1 MDKTYDPK
9 KFEKDIYALWEK
21 SGAFTPKIDKKKK
34 PFVIILPPPN
44 ASGKMHTGNAL
55 MIAIEDILIRWHR
68 MMGDPTLWIPGTDH
82 AGFETQTTFERE
94 LKKENKSRFDYNRVT
109 LYKMIWDFVQ
119 KNKRLIEDQ
128 IRQMGASVDWTRLR
142 FTLDP
147 ESMKVVY
154 TTFKKMYDD
163 ELIYR
168 GNHLVN
174 YSFKWGTTFSDAEI
188 QYKDQTDPLYFV
200 KYFFVNKKSDKDF
213 LSVAT
218 VRPETIMVDTHLA
231 VNPKD
236 KKNGK
241 LIGQKIENPITG
253 KVMEIIGDN
262 FVDPDFGTG
271 IVKLTPAHDKN
282 DYEAALNHKLP
293 IIPLIESNGKLNE
306 NAEKFS
312 GLKIIEARKKV
323 VEFLNEKN
331 LIEKIDENYSHQ
343 IPVDY
348 RSSDYIENLI
358 MPNWF
363 VKVDGKYK
371 SFKQPAYDAVKN
383 GTIKIHPKYREVTY
397 LRWMESMR
405 DWPISRQIVWG
416 MQIPAWLCK
425 DCNKWTV
432 TDGVVPS
439 VCSQCGASHIERDS
453 DTFDTWFSSGQ
464 WPLITTGFQV
474 NSDDFKYFYPTAV
487 LETGW
492 DIVTRWVSRMIMFG
506 YYLTDE
512 PPFHDVYLHGL
523 VRAMD
528 GKKMSKSLGNVINPE
543 DYAKEF
549 GTDALRMGLIA
560 GTANGKD
567 FNFPKEKIIGY
578 KKFANKLW
586 NMARFTQMMLDEVH
600 LPPRIINEKST
611 SLDDKKILSLLSK
624 TIHDVNESLQNFR
637 FTDAAD
643 SIYQFVWH
651 ELADIYLESIKGR
664 TDKKV
669 ALDNFILV
677 FRESLKLL
685 HPFMPFVTEA
695 IWQENKFLQDN
706 PLLITAK
713 WPG

>member
-9 KFEKDIYALWEK
+9 KFEKDIYALWEN

-94 LKKENKSRFDYNRVT
+94 LKKENKSRFDYDRET

-119 KNKRLIEDQ
+119 KNKGLIEGQ
-128 IRQMGASVDWTRLR
+128 IREMGASVDWSRLK

-147 ESMKVVY
+147 ESVKVVY
-154 TTFKKMYDD
+154 GTFKKMYNDG
-163 ELIYR
+163 LIYR

-188 QYKDQTDPLYFV
+188 QYKDQVDPLYFI
-200 KYFFVNKKSDKDF
+200 KYKFLGSNKF
-213 LSVAT
+213 LTLAT

-241 LIGQKIENPITG
+241 LIGQKVENPITG
-253 KVMEIIGDN
+253 KSMEIIGEN
-262 FVDPDFGTG
+262 FVDPKFGTG

-293 IIPLIESNGKLNE
+293 IIPLIEINGKLNE
-306 NAEKFS
+306 NAGEFS
-312 GLKIIEARKKV
+312 GLKILEARKKV
-323 VEFLNEKN
+323 VEFLKEKN

-348 RSSDYIENLI
+348 RSGDYIENLI

-363 VKVDGKYK
+363 VKVDDKKK
-371 SFKQPAYDAVKN
+371 SFKKPAYDAVRN
-383 GTIKIHPKYREVTY
+383 GTIKIHPKWREITY

-416 MQIPAWLCK
+416 MQIPAWQCQK
-425 DCNKWTV
+425 CQEWTV
-432 TDGVVPS
+432 TDGSVPTL
-439 VCSQCGASHIERDS
+439 CSSCGDSHIKRDT

-464 WPLITTGFQV
+464 WPLITTGFPD
-474 NSDDFKYFYPTAV
+474 SKDFKYFYPTAV

-492 DIVTRWVSRMIMFG
+492 DIVTRWVSRMIMFS
-506 YYLTDE
+506 YYQTNK
-512 PPFHDVYLHGL
+512 PPFYDVYLHGL
-523 VRAMD
+523 VRAID
-528 GKKMSKSLGNVINPE
+528 GRKMSKSLGNVINPE
-543 DYAKEF
+543 DYAKEY

-586 NMARFTQMMLDEVH
+586 NITRFTEIMLDEIN
-600 LPPRIINEKST
+600 LPPRIINENSKPE
-611 SLDDKKILSLLSK
+611 DDKKILKLLK
-624 TIHDVNESLQNFR
+624 VTIKEVNTNLENFR

-643 SIYQFVWH
+643 KIYQFIWH

-664 TDKKV
+664 ADKKI
-669 ALDNFILV
+669 ALDNFIFV

-706 PLLITAK
+706 PVLINAK
-713 WPG
+713 WPKPNE

>member
-9 KFEKDIYALWEK
+9 KFEKDIYALWEN

-94 LKKENKSRFDYNRVT
+94 LKKENKSRFDYDRET

-119 KNKRLIEDQ
+119 KNKGLIEGQ
-128 IRQMGASVDWTRLR
+128 IREMGASVDWSRLK

-147 ESMKVVY
+147 ESVKVVY
-154 TTFKKMYDD
+154 GTFKKMYNDG
-163 ELIYR
+163 LIYR

-188 QYKDQTDPLYFV
+188 QYKDQVDPLYFI
-200 KYFFVNKKSDKDF
+200 KYKFLGSNKF
-213 LSVAT
+213 LTLAT

-241 LIGQKIENPITG
+241 LIGQKVENPITG
-253 KVMEIIGDN
+253 KSMEIIGEN
-262 FVDPDFGTG
+262 FVDPKFGTG

-293 IIPLIESNGKLNE
+293 IIPLIEINGKLNE
-306 NAEKFS
+306 NAGEFS
-312 GLKIIEARKKV
+312 GLKILEARKKV
-323 VEFLNEKN
+323 VEFLKEKN

-348 RSSDYIENLI
+348 RSGDYIENLI

-363 VKVDGKYK
+363 VKVDDKNK
-371 SFKQPAYDAVKN
+371 SFKKPAYDSVRN
-383 GTIKIHPKYREVTY
+383 GTIKIHPKWREITY

-416 MQIPAWLCK
+416 MQIPAWQCQK
-425 DCNKWTV
+425 CQEWTV
-432 TDGVVPS
+432 TDGSVPTL
-439 VCSQCGASHIERDS
+439 CSSCGDSHIKRDT

-464 WPLITTGFQV
+464 WPLITTGFPD
-474 NSDDFKYFYPTAV
+474 SKDFKYFYPTAV

-492 DIVTRWVSRMIMFG
+492 DIVTRWVSRMIMFS
-506 YYLTDE
+506 YYQTNK
-512 PPFHDVYLHGL
+512 PPFYDVYLHGL
-523 VRAMD
+523 VRAID
-528 GKKMSKSLGNVINPE
+528 GRKMSKSLGNVINPE
-543 DYAKEF
+543 DYAKEY

-586 NMARFTQMMLDEVH
+586 NITRFTEIMLDEIN
-600 LPPRIINEKST
+600 LPPRIINENSKPE
-611 SLDDKKILSLLSK
+611 DDKKILKLLK
-624 TIHDVNESLQNFR
+624 VTIKEVNTNLENFR

-643 SIYQFVWH
+643 KIYQFIWH

-664 TDKKV
+664 ADKKI
-669 ALDNFILV
+669 ALDNFIFV

-706 PLLITAK
+706 PVLINAK
-713 WPG
+713 WPKPNE